1 MIKVTLTGLSQGNV
15 QINVHFRNTALLFA
29 HDIQLLTVKTATTAK
44 SCILISLNN
53 NKRDFLNHFLVLIEK
68 SYANYSLLTYP
79 LSVY

>member
-29 HDIQLLTVKTATTAK
+29 NDIQLLTVKTATTAK

>member
-1 MIKVTLTGLSQGNV
+1 LIKVTLTGLSQGNV

-53 NKRDFLNHFLVLIEK
+53 NKRDFLNDFLVLIEK